1 MKAIELVAVTVILIH
16 NYSFVNM
23 RPSDADRYMTQ
34 KLKKR
39 AFTLD
44 IKVLD
49 HLIVKE
55 ITYFSFADENKL

>member
-1 MKAIELVAVTVILIH
+1 MGLVAVAIILVH
-16 NYSFVNM
+16 NYSSGNM

-34 KLKKR
+34 KLKMR

-44 IKVLD
+44 IKFLD